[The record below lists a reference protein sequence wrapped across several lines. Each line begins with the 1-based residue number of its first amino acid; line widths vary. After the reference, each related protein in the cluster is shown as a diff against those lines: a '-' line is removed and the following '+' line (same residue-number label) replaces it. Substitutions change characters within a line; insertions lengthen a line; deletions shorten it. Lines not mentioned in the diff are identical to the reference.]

1 MNLMAEVKLKNSQLL
16 LRNAAFEQQLQA
28 RVNAPRIGS
37 FLITFIVAP
46 FIVGAVAH
54 CALGSNR
61 GLPHKFYRVALPG
74 LRLWSLW

>member
-16 LRNAAFEQQLQA
+16 LRDAALEQQFQA
-28 RVNAPRIGS
+28 RVNTPRFDS
-37 FLITFIVAP
+37 FLITFIAAP
-46 FIVGAVAH
+46 FIVGVVTH